1 MGPRIYQPALVYFL
15 PSVPHEPVQ
24 IKLNRAFTKELGY
37 EMVKSHLIQFEPA
50 RAEHYSYL

>member
-1 MGPRIYQPALVYFL
+1 MGGAGSIIEISI
-15 PSVPHEPVQ
+15 SVPHEPVQ

-50 RAEHYSYL
+50 RAEH